1 MPIKTPAG
9 LFKTDVDKMILQFIW
24 KTVLK
29 KNKGGL
35 MLCGFRNFH
44 PLLVGT
50 KTGAATLGNSLE
62 GFDKVSPTLARGPS
76 NSSPRRLPKR
86 DEDTRLCKDTY
97 VKVHTPGIIPNCEQP
112 KCPPTGR

>member
-9 LFKTDVDKMILQFIW
+9 LFKTDVDEMILQFTW
-24 KTVLK
+24 KTILK
-29 KNKGGL
+29 KDKGGL

-50 KTGAATLGNSLE
+50 KTGAAALGTSLE

-76 NSSPRRLPKR
+76 NSTPRCLPKR
-86 DEDTRLCKDTY
+86 DENTCLFEDTY
-97 VKVHTPGIIPNCEQP
+97 VKVHTPGIIPNC
-112 KCPPTGR
+112 K